1 MDVVRVEE
9 TANDAQLWGDQG
21 WGGGAFSPLGL
32 EGQEGPA
39 GPPQQR
45 RQATCGLGVAAQT
58 PLPSPPGLGGQEA
71 RRWGDTQMQ
80 SPEASLGPEQWWE
93 SWRAQA
99 VDPPPHP
106 EGRMCPCS
114 FPALGGLDERPQGED
129 SGGRGSADRAGGVAR
144 AGSGNPRGRCP
155 QRTRIPFS
163 GKQAVTCPG
172 HTHNKRQRWIQGP
185 LLPKEGACAESNHS
199 ALCKTKTVGLIRP
212 CLVPNQ

>member
-99 VDPPPHP
+99 VDPPPPRRQNVPLQLSHARGP
-106 EGRMCPCS
+106 GRE
-114 FPALGGLDERPQGED
+114 AAGRGLWRTWLCRQG
-129 SGGRGSADRAGGVAR
+129 GGRGAR
-144 AGSGNPRGRCP
+144 WLG
-155 QRTRIPFS
+155 
-163 GKQAVTCPG
+163 
-172 HTHNKRQRWIQGP
+172 
-185 LLPKEGACAESNHS
+185 
-199 ALCKTKTVGLIRP
+199 
-212 CLVPNQ
+212 

>member
-45 RQATCGLGVAAQT
+45 RQATCGLGVGAQT

-99 VDPPPHP
+99 VDPPPP
-106 EGRMCPCS
+106 TQKAECAPAA
-114 FPALGGLDERPQGED
+114 FPR
-129 SGGRGSADRAGGVAR
+129 SGAWT
-144 AGSGNPRGRCP
+144 RGRRE
-155 QRTRIPFS
+155 RTLADVALQTGWGAWRALARVTPVV
-163 GKQAVTCPG
+163 AV
-172 HTHNKRQRWIQGP
+172 
-185 LLPKEGACAESNHS
+185 HS
-199 ALCKTKTVGLIRP
+199 APGSHSRE
-212 CLVPNQ
+212 NRR